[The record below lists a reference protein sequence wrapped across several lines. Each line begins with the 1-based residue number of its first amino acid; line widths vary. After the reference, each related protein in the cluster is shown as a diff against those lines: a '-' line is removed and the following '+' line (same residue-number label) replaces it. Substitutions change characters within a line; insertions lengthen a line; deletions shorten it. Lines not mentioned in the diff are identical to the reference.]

1 MLGHEASR
9 RRIEAA
15 GATFR
20 PFRTLYPD
28 MDSARPETDPFRDWE
43 VRSTLAAGQRLRDK
57 GYLEP
62 IHPAAVESAEA
73 IAEVEP
79 EVAVFDFMLVGAAI
93 AAEAAGVPAVAM
105 VHCPYLLPTPGV
117 PPYGFGLRW
126 PRTAVGRGLHA
137 VLRRVGAKTF
147 GSVGK
152 AVNAEREALGLGPL
166 DDWVDQLLGVAR
178 LLVFTAPDLDFAG
191 RVTLPDNVRYVGP
204 AFEQRDETWTSPWPT
219 GDDRPLVVISLST
232 TYMRQ
237 EDLAARILEAVAE
250 LPVRAVLTAGP
261 ALDTSALTPG
271 DNTVVVPFVP
281 HRAILPEASLMVSHA
296 GWGSDQRVAVVRCP
310 AGVHPL
316 WPRPTRRGPSR
327 RSGRRRRHRPQDGI
341 SKAHPRQH
349 RPRTRRRPPPPGRSA
364 HGNRAR
370 PAGRCRDGGT
380 RDRRRRRS
388 ERRSS
393 RGWPDSAP
401 VVLLVAD
408 MSCGPGGDRTR
419 DRGIMSPLL

>member
-1 MLGHEASR
+1 
-9 RRIEAA
+9 
-15 GATFR
+15 
-20 PFRTLYPD
+20 
-28 MDSARPETDPFRDWE
+28 
-43 VRSTLAAGQRLRDK
+43 
-57 GYLEP
+57 
-62 IHPAAVESAEA
+62 
-73 IAEVEP
+73 
-79 EVAVFDFMLVGAAI
+79 MLVGAAI

-178 LLVFTAPDLDFAG
+178 LLVFTAPELDFAG

-204 AFEQRDETWTSPWPT
+204 AFEQSDETWTSPWPT

-281 HRAILPEASLMVSHA
+281 HRAVLPEASLMVTHA
-296 GWGSDQRVAVVRCP
+296 GWGSINASLSCGVPLVCIPCGRDQPDGARRVEAAG
-310 AGVHPL
+310 AGVIVPKSASA
-316 WPRPTRRGPSR
+316 RRIRDDIARALADDRLRQGAAR
-327 RSGRRRRHRPQDGI
+327 MATALGQQDGAATAVREI
-341 SKAHPRQH
+341 VDVVDRNGAPAEGG
-349 RPRTRRRPPPPGRSA
+349 PMLRR
-364 HGNRAR
+364 
-370 PAGRCRDGGT
+370 
-380 RDRRRRRS
+380 
-388 ERRSS
+388 
-393 RGWPDSAP
+393 
-401 VVLLVAD
+401 
-408 MSCGPGGDRTR
+408 
-419 DRGIMSPLL
+419 